1 MDKQS
6 EPIDTHNTIFLHPSN
21 FPKILMLGTELQ
33 RNNIKL
39 VFEDS
44 NDINPHPYC
53 KNSLFHSDVLLIHAF
68 IQSCI
73 YFSYNKL

>member
-1 MDKQS
+1 
-6 EPIDTHNTIFLHPSN
+6 
-21 FPKILMLGTELQ
+21 MLGTELQ

-68 IQSCI
+68 IQS
-73 YFSYNKL
+73 